1 VIYSLSRKR
10 TQHNNPFTHLNP
22 AFTQYR
28 YFLLFYGFRFG
39 QNSTTMKKILF
50 TIAAC
55 SCLLGTAQHLGNFN
69 NQAAEMSISRAN
81 IATADS
87 GYISNA
93 KRMAISSAL
102 QPSNVLNINLR
113 SLYNIEA
120 TDYTAVFN
128 INQVGATATETTQLM
143 NDKINAVKAVL
154 KSQGFQGKFA
164 TDMISFV
171 PQYEIEVI
179 KKLFSK
185 TYTEVPVGFELQQNL
200 LISYKNDADFE
211 KILTACAS
219 NEIYNLV
226 KVDYYVEN
234 LQAKY
239 DELQKK
245 ILEEVAKKKEFYKAL
260 GYDMAAYDVRMAD
273 HKYYHMPKDFYK
285 SYQASENISAQALK
299 QQKGITEVRK
309 PQSYYYD
316 ALSYDGYDVVINPA
330 ITKPVIQLGMDL
342 SLLYVPKPEKPAAPI
357 APVETPKPKVYVISP
372 QGPVDIKQLP
382 NS

>member
-1 VIYSLSRKR
+1 M
-10 TQHNNPFTHLNP
+10 N
-22 AFTQYR
+22 
-28 YFLLFYGFRFG
+28 
-39 QNSTTMKKILF
+39 KILN
-50 TIAAC
+50 TIAALTC
-55 SCLLGTAQHLGNFN
+55 VLGTAQHLGNFN

-81 IATADS
+81 IATADMAH
-87 GYISNA
+87 ISNA
-93 KRMAISSAL
+93 KRLAISQAL
-102 QPSNVLNINLR
+102 QPSNILTLNLR

-128 INQVGATATETTQLM
+128 INQVGATAVETTKLM
-143 NDKINAVKAVL
+143 NDKINAVKAAL
-154 KSQGFQGKFA
+154 KAGGFQGQFA
-164 TDMISFV
+164 TDMISFI
-171 PQYEIEVI
+171 PQYEIEVT

-211 KILTACAS
+211 KILNACAA

-239 DELQKK
+239 EELQKK
-245 ILEEVAKKKEFYKAL
+245 ILAEVTNKREYYTAL
-260 GYDMAAYDVRMAD
+260 GFKMENYDVHMAD
-273 HKYYHMPKDFYK
+273 EKYYHMPKDYYK
-285 SYQASENISAQALK
+285 SYQASENISSQALK
-299 QQKGITEVRK
+299 QNKGITEVRK
-309 PQSYYYD
+309 PVSYYYD
-316 ALSYDGYDVVINPA
+316 AISYDGYDVVINPA

-342 SLLYVPKPEKPAAPI
+342 TLRYIPKPEKPAPPA

>member
-1 VIYSLSRKR
+1 MK
-10 TQHNNPFTHLNP
+10 HLFN
-22 AFTQYR
+22 
-28 YFLLFYGFRFG
+28 
-39 QNSTTMKKILF
+39 
-50 TIAAC
+50 TIALAAC
-55 SCLLGTAQHLGNFN
+55 TLVTAQHLGNFN

-87 GYISNA
+87 GYLSNA
-93 KRMAISSAL
+93 KRKAISQSL
-102 QPSNVLNINLR
+102 QPSNVLTLNLR

-128 INQVGATATETTQLM
+128 INQVGATADETTQLM
-143 NDKINAVKAVL
+143 NDKIDAVKAAL
-154 KSQGFQGKFA
+154 KAGGFQGQFA
-164 TDMISFV
+164 VDMISFV
-171 PQYEIEVI
+171 PQYEIEVT

-200 LISYKNDADFE
+200 LISYKNDADFQ
-211 KILTACAS
+211 KILTACAT

-226 KVDYYVEN
+226 KVDYYVAD

-239 DELQKK
+239 DDLQKK
-245 ILEEVAKKKEFYKAL
+245 LLAEVVKKKEFYKAL
-260 GYDMAAYDVRMAD
+260 GYDMTTYDVRMAN

-299 QQKGITEVRK
+299 QKKGVTEVRK

-316 ALSYDGYDVVINPA
+316 AISYDGYDVVVNA
-330 ITKPVIQLGMDL
+330 VITKPVIQLGMDL
-342 SLLYVPKPEKPAAPI
+342 SLMYVPKPEKPVPTAPI
-357 APVETPKPKVYVISP
+357 ETPKPKVYVISP